1 MGRQDGFPLALLPR
15 RPLPWRRPLS
25 DAAPSFLIGCRDSL
39 VELGEIEDR
48 SPDGTVVVGGVLD
61 ILPEA

>member
-1 MGRQDGFPLALLPR
+1 M
-15 RPLPWRRPLS
+15 
-25 DAAPSFLIGCRDSL
+25 GCRDSL

-48 SPDGTVVVGGVLD
+48 SPDGTVVVGGDLD